1 MLKSVVAAMEPP
13 NKKRKG
19 GGMSPGA
26 LERRR
31 CEKMRAAE
39 AMFAEL
45 PDLDL
50 LDEYSPRTAMERTI
64 ARRAEEEA
72 AQAAAKWNEDNEEAQ
87 AAAKWTEH
95 LLDRTLLACNKGCCR
110 WKRKAAADAANKE
123 KEMQAKMAEGGQS
136 GVGDMAHLRSCDSDS
151 DDNGASASGTVA
163 DRERS
168 MSDRER
174 SDAENF
180 GSEGEAT
187 DTEVP
192 EPTAPWQQKRVTGSQ
207 LEEAVKMQRDESDEQ
222 QAKRNQALAKQLW
235 QRGTKLWK
243 EISEAESQLRA
254 VKEKIIILGTKV
266 RKATGNWSYTREA
279 ARKKMCRTP
288 GKKSIKQIYAKWE
301 RIKQIY
307 DKMGPK
313 AKREK
318 VRCRH
323 AGELAGHERDARQA
337 DGRGRRSEERPD

>member
-1 MLKSVVAAMEPP
+1 
-13 NKKRKG
+13 
-19 GGMSPGA
+19 
-26 LERRR
+26 
-31 CEKMRAAE
+31 
-39 AMFAEL
+39 
-45 PDLDL
+45 
-50 LDEYSPRTAMERTI
+50 MERTI

-72 AQAAAKWNEDNEEAQ
+72 AQAAAKWNEDNEGGTGPLRRRLQKPTGICE
-87 AAAKWTEH
+87 
-95 LLDRTLLACNKGCCR
+95 GV
-110 WKRKAAADAANKE
+110 RKAAADAANKE
-123 KEMQAKMAEGGQS
+123 KERQAKMAEGRQS
-136 GVGDMAHLRSCDSDS
+136 GGGELADLRSCDSDS
-151 DDNGASASGTVA
+151 DDNVASSSGTVA

-254 VKEKIIILGTKV
+254 VKENIIILGTKV
-266 RKATGNWSYTREA
+266 RKATGNWSYTKEA

>member
-1 MLKSVVAAMEPP
+1 MEPP

-19 GGMSPGA
+19 GGSNQRLRAEAELEDNLVFAQTGERELPPSI

-31 CEKMRAAE
+31 FEKIL
-39 AMFAEL
+39 FAEL

-50 LDEYSPRTAMERTI
+50 LDEYSPRTAMEITI

-72 AQAAAKWNEDNEEAQ
+72 AQAAAKWNEDNEGGWSPLRRRLQKPTGICE
-87 AAAKWTEH
+87 
-95 LLDRTLLACNKGCCR
+95 GV
-110 WKRKAAADAANKE
+110 RKAAADAANKE
-123 KEMQAKMAEGGQS
+123 KEMQAKMAAGGQS
-136 GVGDMAHLRSCDSDS
+136 GGGELADLRSCDSDS
-151 DDNGASASGTVA
+151 DDNVASSSGTVA
-163 DRERS
+163 NRERS
-168 MSDRER
+168 MSDREM

-266 RKATGNWSYTREA
+266 RKATGNWSYTKEA

-288 GKKSIKQIYAKWE
+288 DKKSIK
-301 RIKQIY
+301 RIY
-307 DKMGPK
+307 DKNGK
-313 AKREK
+313 GCKRERPESK
-318 VRCRH
+318 EREGSRHTCRRAGGSRTRC
-323 AGELAGHERDARQA
+323 
-337 DGRGRRSEERPD
+337 

>member
-1 MLKSVVAAMEPP
+1 MQPTRRKKCRRRWRKVARA
-13 NKKRKG
+13 G
-19 GGMSPGA
+19 GG
-26 LERRR
+26 
-31 CEKMRAAE
+31 
-39 AMFAEL
+39 EL
-45 PDLDL
+45 
-50 LDEYSPRTAMERTI
+50 
-64 ARRAEEEA
+64 
-72 AQAAAKWNEDNEEAQ
+72 
-87 AAAKWTEH
+87 
-95 LLDRTLLACNKGCCR
+95 
-110 WKRKAAADAANKE
+110 AD
-123 KEMQAKMAEGGQS
+123 
-136 GVGDMAHLRSCDSDS
+136 LRSCDSDS
-151 DDNGASASGTVA
+151 DDNVASSSGTVA

-266 RKATGNWSYTREA
+266 RKATGNWSYTKEA

-307 DKMGPK
+307 DKMSPK
-313 AKREK
+313 TKREK

-323 AGELAGHERDARQA
+323 AGELAGHERDARHA
-337 DGRGRRSEERPD
+337 DGRGSRREESPASLDQGVKVRGGNCEKKLVDEAGKQAASRSRCRSEREIIESDQGPQEGSDGFEKALWAVGEGCRH